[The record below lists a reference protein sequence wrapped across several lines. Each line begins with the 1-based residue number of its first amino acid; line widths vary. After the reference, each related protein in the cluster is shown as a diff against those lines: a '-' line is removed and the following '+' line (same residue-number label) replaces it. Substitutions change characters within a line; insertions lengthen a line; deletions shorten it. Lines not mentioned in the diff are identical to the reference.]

1 MYKCSS
7 MPLNSIKAPMSF
19 LSSNFGI
26 FPSYVII
33 LSLLLFRF
41 QNQMQVYLY
50 KCKVN
55 NIFFISRSYVGF
67 SRRCRV
73 ERGKNKVGGN
83 RLDQKEQMDFHA
95 AFKLHLS
102 LLIWMGFPYTS
113 GLFLSVFW
121 ETS

>member
-1 MYKCSS
+1 

-33 LSLLLFRF
+33 LSLFLFRF

-55 NIFFISRSYVGF
+55 NIFLLVVVMWGSPEG
-67 SRRCRV
+67 V
-73 ERGKNKVGGN
+73 E
-83 RLDQKEQMDFHA
+83 
-95 AFKLHLS
+95 
-102 LLIWMGFPYTS
+102 
-113 GLFLSVFW
+113 
-121 ETS
+121 